1 MNLIQILL
9 LAVLQGLTEFI
20 PVSSSGHLVIASNFL
35 SSNVSAEDI
44 NSVIIFLHFGTL
56 FAVIFHY
63 RNFIFE
69 ILLGLVKREE
79 KYLLIARNIILTS
92 IPVFIVG
99 LGFTLFIEKN
109 LSREV
114 QFYIATAALITAG
127 TLFIFS
133 ERFILNSRERTLK
146 SEDLSIYKS
155 LMIGVFQS
163 IGVIYGV
170 SRSGITLFG
179 SRSLSMTNKDSLDY
193 TFLASIPVLV
203 GASLVT
209 LLTELDSAVQAVSIE
224 NIIIGI
230 VVSGITG
237 YFAISFLLRY
247 MRKRGLRLFGFYC
260 VGFGIISLLLSFV
273 I

>member
-1 MNLIQILL
+1 MNLLQIVV

-35 SSNVSAEDI
+35 NSSISAEDI

-56 FAVIFHY
+56 FAVLFHY
-63 RNFIFE
+63 RHFIFE
-69 ILLGLVKREE
+69 IFNGLIKKEE
-79 KYLLIARNIILTS
+79 KYALISRNIILTS

-99 LGFTLFIEKN
+99 FIFTLLIEKN
-109 LSREV
+109 LSRDL
-114 QFYIATAALITAG
+114 QFYVACVALIIAG

-133 ERFILNSRERTLK
+133 ERFILNRKERKLK
-146 SEDLSIYKS
+146 SEDLSIKRS
-155 LMIGVFQS
+155 LLIGVFQS

-179 SRSLSMTNKDSLDY
+179 TRSLNMTNKDSLDY
-193 TFLASIPVLV
+193 TFLVSIPVLL

-209 LLTELDSAVQAVSIE
+209 LILELDSALKAVSMQ

-230 VVSGITG
+230 TVSGITG

-247 MRKRGLRLFGFYC
+247 MRKRGLRVFGFYC
-260 VGFGIISLLLSFV
+260 VGFGIISLILNF
-273 I
+273 II